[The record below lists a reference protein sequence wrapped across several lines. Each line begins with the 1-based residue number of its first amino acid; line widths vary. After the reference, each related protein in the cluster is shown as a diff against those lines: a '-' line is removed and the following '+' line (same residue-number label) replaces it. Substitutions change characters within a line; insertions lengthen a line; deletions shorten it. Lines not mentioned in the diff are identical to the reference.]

1 MMEFVSWEG
10 WHPIYEMAKNTCSKP
25 PTRLSIYPHYPAF
38 SHQSHLCSKFP
49 IRHRQNRDMK
59 LSASHIGCAIRDPP
73 NNVKHLFPEIS
84 QRIKHSN
91 MGNPLEMSQKRW
103 MNPISSGFP
112 VDFQW
117 ISAKRS
123 SNRGRDT
130 ERAKAV
136 LLVIHVL
143 ATIPERQNLYLQA
156 PSKKT
161 WLQEHQALSRS
172 RHRI

>member
-112 VDFQW
+112 VDFGKKIIKPRQGHW
-117 ISAKRS
+117 KSQSRPFGRS
-123 SNRGRDT
+123 RIGHHTWAS
-130 ERAKAV
+130 KF
-136 LLVIHVL
+136 IPPS
-143 ATIPERQNLYLQA
+143 TI
-156 PSKKT
+156 KKKP